1 MQTFLPRS
9 LLLGLV
15 LLLGG
20 SAPASAILIVGGAN
34 NMSRC
39 VTDNTNNA
47 GATGSNSIAYVGNEN
62 HELCNESGTLVDNN
76 GIRIGQSVTGSGT
89 ADVDIRTFA
98 GAAVDSAIGAKEY
111 TRGEIRFS
119 IPVTIDVPSGWTW
132 SLDID
137 QSILGLLAIKNDG
150 AGSGDAGITNVS
162 FNANGNPFNLAV
174 SNGGTLASSS
184 TATRQFSGSRTDTL
198 NGVGDALLT
207 LAFAIDIDAWSA
219 CGGFGCLG
227 DGDEAGVLL
236 GYDMVIGD
244 SFLSS
249 TTVDDYST
257 WSRNPANDGY
267 FIGLS
272 LTAIPEP
279 GTLALLGAGLLG
291 LSWRGRSRT
300 A

>member
-1 MQTFLPRS
+1 MQTFLSRS

-20 SAPASAILIVGGAN
+20 SAPASAILIVGGASN
-34 NMSRC
+34 TSKC
-39 VTDNTNNA
+39 VTDNANNA
-47 GATGSNSIAYVGNEN
+47 AATGSNSIAYVGNQN
-62 HELCNESGTLVDNN
+62 HALCNEAGTFVDNN
-76 GIRIGQSVTGSGT
+76 GVRIGQSVTGSGT

-98 GAAVDSAIGAKEY
+98 GAAVDSAIYNNEY

-119 IPVTIDVPSGWTW
+119 IPVTIDVPGGWTW

-137 QSILGLLAIKNDG
+137 QSILGLLAIKNDASG
-150 AGSGDAGITNVS
+150 TGDAGITNVS
-162 FNANGNPFNLAV
+162 FSANGNPFNLTV
-174 SNGGTLASSS
+174 SNGGTLASGS
-184 TATRQFSGSRTDTL
+184 TTSRQFSGSRTDTL

-207 LAFAIDIDAWSA
+207 LVFAINIDAWSA
-219 CGGFGCLG
+219 CGGFLCGG

-236 GYDMVIGD
+236 GYDMVVGD
-244 SFLSS
+244 SFLSG

-257 WSRNPANDGY
+257 WGRNKANDGY

-279 GTLALLGAGLLG
+279 GTLSLLGAGLLG
-291 LSWRGRSRT
+291 LSWRGRSR
-300 A
+300 AA